1 MWFNPHVPD
10 DPVSDAD
17 DGDDRARPARS
28 IRWIVAV
35 GVAALVALSVAV
47 VAIVSDASSSST
59 GGADAAPAF
68 VDDTA
73 AAGIDHAYTGGIEYF
88 VGGGVAAFDCDG
100 NGLADLFFAG
110 GTDPAALYRNESPI
124 GGALRFANVASP
136 ITDLTQVTGAYP
148 IDIDSDGLMD
158 LAVLRRG
165 ANVLLRGLGDC
176 GFEDAT
182 AAARP
187 RRRGQLDRRVQRHVG
202 GIEPACPRWPSG
214 TTSCPTPERAP
225 TASSCAPRPPAT
237 STRRPWRCPPG
248 TARCRSCSAT
258 GAGRANAICACR
270 TIGTTTPTARNSCGG
285 SLPTRRRV
293 PYTEADGWKPM
304 QIWGMGIASQDVTG
318 DGYPEV
324 FLTSQADNKLQTL
337 ENGPE
342 QPAYEDMALE
352 AGVTAQR
359 PYAGGDVLPSTAW
372 HPEFEDVN
380 NDGFVDLFVV
390 EGQRRGA
397 GRLRDPRPEQ
407 PADRPVG
414 RHVRGGGRGGRAS
427 SATSG
432 PAARPLVDL
441 NLDGMLDLVV
451 VNRES
456 NPTLWRNVGRGDAEH
471 AQPMGHWIAIDL
483 EQPAPNVD
491 AIGAWV
497 EVRTGDRTIVREVTV
512 GGGHAGG
519 KNGWIHAGLG
529 DATSADVRVQWPDGE
544 TGPWMTVDGDQFV
557 TIDRGVERSRR
568 RGSPEGSRVSTT
580 VDDPA

>member
-1 MWFNPHVPD
+1 VWFNPHVPD

-28 IRWIVAV
+28 IRWILAV
-35 GVAALVALSVAV
+35 GVAALVALAVAV
-47 VAIVSDASSSST
+47 VAIVSGASSSST

-100 NGLADLFFAG
+100 NGLADLFLAG

-124 GGALRFANVASP
+124 GGALRFTNVASP

-182 AAARP
+182 AALGLDGGDSWTAAFSATWEGSNRLPTLAFGNYLVPDTQTCDDSELVRP
-187 RRRGQLDRRVQRHVG
+187 
-202 GIEPACPRWPSG
+202 
-214 TTSCPTPERAP
+214 AP
-225 TASSCAPRPPAT
+225 TGERYAPPLALSPGYCTLSILFSDWGRSGRRDLRMSNDRHYYTDGEEQLRRIAPDEAPRPY
-237 STRRPWRCPPG
+237 S
-248 TARCRSCSAT
+248 
-258 GAGRANAICACR
+258 
-270 TIGTTTPTARNSCGG
+270 
-285 SLPTRRRV
+285 
-293 PYTEADGWKPM
+293 EADGWKPM

-352 AGVTAQR
+352 AGVTAQQ

-380 NDGFVDLFVV
+380 NDGFVDLFVSKGNV
-390 EGQRRGA
+390 EAQVDYATRDPNNLLIGQSDGTFAEGAEAAGIVSYERSRGA
-397 GRLRDPRPEQ
+397 
-407 PADRPVG
+407 
-414 RHVRGGGRGGRAS
+414 S
-427 SATSG
+427 
-432 PAARPLVDL
+432 LVDL

-471 AQPMGHWIAIDL
+471 AEPMGHWIAIDL

-491 AIGAWV
+491 AIGAWI
-497 EVRTGDRTIVREVTV
+497 EVRTGDHTMAREVTI

-529 DATSADVRVQWPDGE
+529 DATSADIRVQWPDGE

-557 TIDRGVERSRR
+557 TIDRDSNEAT
-568 RGSPEGSRVSTT
+568 PWTPQE
-580 VDDPA
+580 